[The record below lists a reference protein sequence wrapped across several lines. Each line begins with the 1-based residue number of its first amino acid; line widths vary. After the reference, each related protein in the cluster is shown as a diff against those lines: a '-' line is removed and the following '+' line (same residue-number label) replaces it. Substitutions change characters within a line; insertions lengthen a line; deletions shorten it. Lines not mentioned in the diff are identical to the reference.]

1 MPRGGCLTCMHGG
14 YMGYS
19 MNALIK
25 LNMTI
30 GIFLIMIGIILYNK
44 DILDIRIQEIS
55 KETLNNY
62 FGYASVFVGILLIAI
77 SAISWRRA

>member
-1 MPRGGCLTCMHGG
+1 MHGG
-14 YMGYS
+14 SGGYMS
-19 MNALIK
+19 ALIK
-25 LNMTI
+25 LNMTL

-62 FGYASVFVGILLIAI
+62 FGYASVFVGILLIVI